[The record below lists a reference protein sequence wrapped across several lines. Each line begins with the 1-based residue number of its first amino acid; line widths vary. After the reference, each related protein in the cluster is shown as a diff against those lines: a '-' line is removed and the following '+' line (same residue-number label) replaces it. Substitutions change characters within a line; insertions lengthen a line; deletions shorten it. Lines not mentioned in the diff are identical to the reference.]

1 MPGAPRSCGCQTCK
15 DRKIKCDE
23 TWPECGNCVRKGVPC
38 PGPTQLLKF
47 IMNQDHSTP
56 QSVLRRAG
64 YLRKGQNAAQASGMQ
79 LHPHSSPQSVYKS
92 TSRGPNTGPLRP
104 ALVTV
109 DDGVAARL
117 VGHLG
122 TSGKDQM
129 ITQTEILRH
138 LPKRMSANQSLRDSV
153 DLLCSV
159 WSSRRS
165 GRAAEEFITMPLYG
179 KAIRSLSRILKTDQ
193 AFTMETLAAILI
205 MQRAEALFD
214 PGHRPLIHS
223 KGIAT
228 LLARV
233 GAPKKGDKFH
243 ASVFAETYSVMI
255 PYWMMTGWDSLLE
268 KPPWRDAVV
277 RGLTEYTGVPEL
289 KPYLDT
295 AFDKNNR
302 ICEKAPVLIQGILA
316 LFKDPEHKEFPA
328 TSPFVKQMTEEFRTA
343 ETSVREAAYAIFD
356 KAMKLG
362 AIIEEEK
369 PTPLTSTS
377 YNFSSTHLAQSLVSY
392 LSFHI
397 YILRLRCQWN
407 ASFQLPDAP
416 DLYKVFQDAC
426 IRIWKF
432 VPFMQKAWLFLL
444 RHLQSSLAISFEAA
458 NQEEKDYILSIF
470 ENLDSHGKKEFRT
483 REELRSQLEQQ
494 SLLLQMEWR

>member
-1 MPGAPRSCGCQTCK
+1 MKRARDVAITGNNEDNPTRYSTLAKIFMQLCMFESFNFSDISFPTLSLLKFDLPNMIPLSPFPNTPLARCARHFHISSCRHARCSTLMWLSDVQRSQNKGAYCK
-15 DRKIKCDE
+15 RGPVPKIQLGSGELTLPSWDEQCDE
-23 TWPECGNCVRKGVPC
+23 TWPECDNCARKGAPC

-56 QSVLRRAG
+56 QSMLRRAG
-64 YLRKGQNAAQASGMQ
+64 YLRKSQNAAQAAGMQ
-79 LHPHSSPQSVYKS
+79 LHPHSSLQSIYKP
-92 TSRGPNTGPLRP
+92 TSSGPNTGPLRP

-122 TSGKDQM
+122 ISGKDQM

-228 LLARV
+228 LLGRV

-243 ASVFAETYSVMI
+243 ASVFAETYSVMVCCNPI
-255 PYWMMTGWDSLLE
+255 IVSCHLCS
-268 KPPWRDAVV
+268 VFV
-277 RGLTEYTGVPEL
+277 
-289 KPYLDT
+289 
-295 AFDKNNR
+295 
-302 ICEKAPVLIQGILA
+302 
-316 LFKDPEHKEFPA
+316 FPFTNIMA
-328 TSPFVKQMTEEFRTA
+328 RFSHMFLHAA
-343 ETSVREAAYAIFD
+343 E
-356 KAMKLG
+356 
-362 AIIEEEK
+362 
-369 PTPLTSTS
+369 P
-377 YNFSSTHLAQSLVSY
+377 
-392 LSFHI
+392 
-397 YILRLRCQWN
+397 
-407 ASFQLPDAP
+407 
-416 DLYKVFQDAC
+416 
-426 IRIWKF
+426 
-432 VPFMQKAWLFLL
+432 
-444 RHLQSSLAISFEAA
+444 
-458 NQEEKDYILSIF
+458 
-470 ENLDSHGKKEFRT
+470 
-483 REELRSQLEQQ
+483 
-494 SLLLQMEWR
+494 